1 MKNYKL
7 MLFVAVPMILAGCN
21 KEKVENL
28 TTENVTLKG
37 ENDKLAE
44 TLNSYLET
52 FNEIESNLAEIKE
65 REEKIGLATSD
76 EVENSPS
83 AEKAILADIK
93 AINALLADNKARIA
107 ELQQNLQGSSVK
119 VKEFNKLVNN
129 LQARVEEKNVE
140 VNELKVTLAALNT
153 SNKELLDNVA
163 ELSMKVDTLNGVK
176 LENETTIN
184 EQSDLLAT
192 QQAQLNTGYVATG
205 TYKKL
210 KEEQVV
216 TKEGGV
222 LGLGKVEKLNADFNN
237 ASFERIDITA
247 TSEILLAGKKVDIV
261 TNHPGDSYKVRED
274 ETGDFSTLVIT
285 NPEEFW
291 KSSKYLV
298 AVVN

>member
-7 MLFVAVPMILAGCN
+7 ILFVAVPLILAGCN

-37 ENDKLAE
+37 ENDRLEE

-76 EVENSPS
+76 EVENLPS
-83 AEKAILADIK
+83 AEKAIVADIK
-93 AINALLADNKARIA
+93 AINALLADNRARIA
-107 ELQQNLQGSSVK
+107 ELQKNLQGSSVK
-119 VKEFNKLVNN
+119 MKEFNKLVNN
-129 LQARVEEKNVE
+129 LQARVEEKDEE

-153 SNKELLDNVA
+153 SNKELLDNLAV
-163 ELSMKVDTLNGVK
+163 LSMKVDTLNGVK
-176 LENETTIN
+176 LENETTIS

-192 QQAQLNTGYVATG
+192 QQEQLNTAYVATG

-210 KEEQVV
+210 EKEQVV

-274 ETGDFSTLVIT
+274 KTGDFSTLIIT

>member
-7 MLFVAVPMILAGCN
+7 ILFVAVPLILAGCN

-37 ENDKLAE
+37 ENDRLEE
-44 TLNSYLET
+44 TLNSYLVT

-65 REEKIGLATSD
+65 REEKIGLATSN
-76 EVENSPS
+76 EVENSSS
-83 AEKAILADIK
+83 AEKAIVADIK

-107 ELQQNLQGSSVK
+107 ELQKSLQGSSVK
-119 VKEFNKLVNN
+119 MKEFNKLVNN
-129 LQARVEEKNVE
+129 LQARVEEKDEE

-163 ELSMKVDTLNGVK
+163 VLSMKVDTLNGVK

-192 QQAQLNTGYVATG
+192 QQEQLNTGYVATG

-247 TSEILLAGKKVDIV
+247 TNEILLAGKKVDIV
-261 TNHPGDSYKVRED
+261 TNHPGDSYNVRED
-274 ETGDFSTLVIT
+274 ESGDFSTLVIT